1 MHPPRSSMLG
11 LICVMLILTFSSPAT
26 ASTTKHLTQMQWR
39 EKVVAQLE
47 LFAKFGSNIYEGE
60 HQGNGGLFGKG
71 CVGIVKIY
79 ARGSTKLLTNPVVE
93 FSLLILYDN
102 WFTEALNVGKYCVAF
117 ELEPN
122 SKKSVRLKDLT
133 TVSIDLEKARVA
145 GNQLWQAVV
154 K

>member
-1 MHPPRSSMLG
+1 MHPPRSSMLV
-11 LICVMLILTFSSPAT
+11 LICVVLTLTFSSPAT
-26 ASTTKHLTQMQWR
+26 ASSTKHLTQMQWR
-39 EKVVAQLE
+39 EKVVTQLE

-60 HQGNGGLFGKG
+60 HQGDGGLFGKG

-79 ARGSTKLLTNPVVE
+79 APGSSKLLTNPVVK
-93 FSLLILYDN
+93 FSLFILYSN
-102 WFTEALNVGKYCVAF
+102 WNIDTLNVGQYCVAF

-122 SKKSVRLKDLT
+122 SKKSVQLKDLT